1 MSLSE
6 TVMLFILGFAT
17 AAFFALIIGRLAW
30 KLAFRLGA
38 KQNQKSVPSTV
49 AELQSDRDRLR
60 AEHAMMAAKLEMRL
74 DEMNMRGAEQAAE
87 VSRNRNRV
95 ETLAQELAAS
105 DETLKQRDAELIERQ
120 VELDNFRAQVKTFER
135 EIEYQ
140 ASQLVDLQNREKLH
154 EAETAVPR
162 ATQVR
167 PLEPPVAPVAGAVVI
182 EPNAPDRLQSRIKE
196 LTSLSEQIS
205 KQREVEA
212 PTRNVPMDNTVF
224 VKPSG
229 GTSFQ
234 TLAQPE
240 ILPEP
245 SPVQLQDE
253 LTRFDEAWQETPSVA
268 PTPTEPEK
276 PRRAVTN
283 VIALA
288 QRIKALHKTITN

>member
-17 AAFFALIIGRLAW
+17 ATFFALIIGRLAW

-38 KQNQKSVPSTV
+38 KRNQKSIPSTV

-60 AEHAMMAAKLEMRL
+60 AEHAMMAAKLEARL

-95 ETLAQELAAS
+95 ETLTQELAAR
-105 DETLKQRDAELIERQ
+105 DETLRKRDAELVEREI
-120 VELDNFRAQVKTFER
+120 ELDNFRAQVKTLER

-140 ASQLVDLQNREKLH
+140 AGNLAEKQTREKLF
-154 EAETAVPR
+154 ETQA
-162 ATQVR
+162 AFHTAHVR
-167 PLEPPVAPVAGAVVI
+167 PVELPLAPVAAAVVT

-205 KQREVEA
+205 KQREVET
-212 PTRNVPMDNTVF
+212 PSRSVPMENTVF

-234 TLAQPE
+234 TKAQPE
-240 ILPEP
+240 IAHEP

-253 LTRFDEAWQETPSVA
+253 LTRYDEAWQETPPVA

-288 QRIKALHKTITN
+288 QRLKALHKTITN